1 MPVLSFQMVSQLA
14 IFFDAKPTFNPS
26 TELEPLPPRIDL
38 QRIYSDYMRY
48 LLGHTQSR
56 LVDATG
62 EDLWENHG
70 ASADIVLTHPNLWD
84 RDQRRFLKKAAIDA
98 GLISKERSEGQP
110 SLCRGSGSRVPILC
124 LEIFRYFWQIEGDCG
139 LAFALEQLTLMLSIS
154 PARA

>member
-1 MPVLSFQMVSQLA
+1 MVSQLA
-14 IFFDAKPTFNPS
+14 IFFDAKPTLNPS

-62 EDLWENHG
+62 EDLWESHG

-98 GLISKERSEGQP
+98 GLISKERSRVNLHFVEEAEAA
-110 SLCRGSGSRVPILC
+110 SRYYVSKYSATFGKLKVIVV
-124 LEIFRYFWQIEGDCG
+124 
-139 LAFALEQLTLMLSIS
+139 
-154 PARA
+154 